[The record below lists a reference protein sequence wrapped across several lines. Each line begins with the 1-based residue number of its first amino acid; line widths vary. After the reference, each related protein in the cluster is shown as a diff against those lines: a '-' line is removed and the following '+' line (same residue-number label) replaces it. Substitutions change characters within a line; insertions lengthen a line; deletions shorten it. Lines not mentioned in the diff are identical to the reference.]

1 LEQPLQE
8 FFETVLPLFLL
19 RLENRPIKH
28 PEGMTIDDE
37 TTESAF
43 DARLRRARDKLE
55 RGIREKVEEPKADAT
70 RGTST

>member
-1 LEQPLQE
+1 
-8 FFETVLPLFLL
+8 
-19 RLENRPIKH
+19 
-28 PEGMTIDDE
+28 MTIDDE